1 MPQSS
6 APPEPAFVATYWT
19 LAGNVVPLGAPEL
32 EASPHDFIER
42 VETAAALGYR
52 GLGLIHSD
60 LQRAVSRHGA
70 ATMRALLETH
80 ELELEVE
87 FLVGWLEDGA
97 AAAGAEQVFSDLLN
111 AADQIGARRIKV
123 GPDMQARAW
132 PLEHMCERFARL
144 CERASAVGAGVVIE
158 PMPWSN
164 ITELDTARALIEGA
178 GAPNGGLLRAQARP
192 TAACSSI
199 SGIWLEGASLMRPSR
214 HCRRG
219 SFIMLSLMMRTP
231 RFAVACWRTRLTIGV
246 SAAPAHSM
254 SRPSFKHWIVR
265 VIAAPTGLRSS
276 QSVSDNGRSRTSH
289 AMPSAARGTNLSWL
303 GARFRKTDRCSQ
315 SGTASRPAQWASF
328 AAQRLQ

>member
-80 ELELEVE
+80 ELDLEVE

-178 GAPNGGLLRAQARP
+178 GAPNGGLLIDIWHMARGGVP
-192 TAACSSI
+192 YEAVAALPLGIIHHVELDDADAEIRGSLLEDTLNHRRFCGAGALDVPAFIPALDRQGYRGPYGIEIISERERQRPFEDVARDAISSARDQFV
-199 SGIWLEGASLMRPSR
+199 LA
-214 HCRRG
+214 RG
-219 SFIMLSLMMRTP
+219 SFSE
-231 RFAVACWRTRLTIGV
+231 
-246 SAAPAHSM
+246 
-254 SRPSFKHWIVR
+254 
-265 VIAAPTGLRSS
+265 
-276 QSVSDNGRSRTSH
+276 N
-289 AMPSAARGTNLSWL
+289 
-303 GARFRKTDRCSQ
+303 
-315 SGTASRPAQWASF
+315 
-328 AAQRLQ
+328 